1 MSFTISRNKM
11 TFASTE
17 ARSSLKITTTDDKAI
32 EKGTTHVIAT
42 LSFNANDAIHHGHAL
57 IACSFPSTPVAQL
70 PSLSLT
76 CTAGGYVETIPF
88 TVATQSDNFMRGHC
102 VLSQCSAYTEVK
114 VNITAQAGAHF
125 IAKANT
131 AIHVSL
137 EPNDAMLTESIMP
150 VPPAIASP
158 TVYAFTATQIM
169 YNIVFSGRYEYIGT
183 AVISGRD
190 DHTVTSWL
198 AGSDPLVRASDGLA
212 SDYGMYLRTDG
223 HYALVFFSDSW
234 GGSWTHVYPGDA
246 NGDRGSNLDGTPF
259 TTLESVIQAG
269 TLTTKWGFSGQ
280 TQQFVTSASDRSP
293 YKKLPASQNDVTV
306 TEIVPGVVGGFTL
319 SNSTADYDGQ
329 WFYAGNVR
337 RVGPSF
343 ASSTDIGIYRHD
355 YGSDTYVLFYY
366 AEGVAAAPS
375 WALTKFGN
383 NTGANAIAPNHDF
396 LSTASMTGL
405 HIEYVSGS
413 SQTVNGTQYPP
424 ANALGGT
431 MVIG

>member
-88 TVATQSDNFMRGHC
+88 TVAMQSDNFMRGHC

-137 EPNDAMLTESIMP
+137 EPNDALLTESIMP
-150 VPPAIASP
+150 VPPALGPSD
-158 TVYAFTATQIM
+158 FTMSNT
-169 YNIVFSGRYEYIGT
+169 SGYYIGL
-183 AVISGRD
+183 
-190 DHTVTSWL
+190 W
-198 AGSDPLVRASDGLA
+198 
-212 SDYGMYLRTDG
+212 
-223 HYALVFFSDSW
+223 
-234 GGSWTHVYPGDA
+234 
-246 NGDRGSNLDGTPF
+246 
-259 TTLESVIQAG
+259 E
-269 TLTTKWGFSGQ
+269 
-280 TQQFVTSASDRSP
+280 
-293 YKKLPASQNDVTV
+293 
-306 TEIVPGVVGGFTL
+306 
-319 SNSTADYDGQ
+319 
-329 WFYAGNVR
+329 YAGNVR

-343 ASSTDIGIYRHD
+343 GASADIGIYRHT
-355 YGSDTYVLFYY
+355 YGSDVYVLYY
-366 AEGVAAAPS
+366 FAEGVAQSPT

-383 NTGANAIAPNHDF
+383 NSGANAIAPDHNF
-396 LSTASMTGL
+396 LSSPSMTGL

-413 SQTVNGTQYPP
+413 SQVVNGTQYPP
-424 ANALGGT
+424 SNALGGT

>member
-150 VPPAIASP
+150 VPPALPPPAS
-158 TVYAFTATQIM
+158 YAGAPQNLDAA
-169 YNIVFSGRYEYIGT
+169 NI
-183 AVISGRD
+183 
-190 DHTVTSWL
+190 
-198 AGSDPLVRASDGLA
+198 DPLDPHRIYFYKGDNFWIFNIDTEAQVQGPTAITTLLSN
-212 SDYGMYLRTDG
+212 YT
-223 HYALVFFSDSW
+223 
-234 GGSWTHVYPGDA
+234 PGDHLKYV
-246 NGDRGSNLDGTPF
+246 NRGSR
-259 TTLESVIQAG
+259 I
-269 TLTTKWGFSGQ
+269 
-280 TQQFVTSASDRSP
+280 
-293 YKKLPASQNDVTV
+293 
-306 TEIVPGVVGGFTL
+306 
-319 SNSTADYDGQ
+319 
-329 WFYAGNVR
+329 
-337 RVGPSF
+337 
-343 ASSTDIGIYRHD
+343 
-355 YGSDTYVLFYY
+355 
-366 AEGVAAAPS
+366 
-375 WALTKFGN
+375 
-383 NTGANAIAPNHDF
+383 GANAQGEDVFHQVNTYSQNQWSVRYQASNSYQLVGSPGQYGHTDYLAQAQTADRPWWVVFRLENGVFQVHHAQGQ
-396 LSTASMTGL
+396 STWEPYGPGTAAYPTLPAVEVDACVNDM
-405 HIEYVSGS
+405 
-413 SQTVNGTQYPP
+413 VNGIVIVWQG
-424 ANALGGT
+424 AT
-431 MVIG
+431 MYKLNTTNKTVISSHAFGS

>member
-1 MSFTISRNKM
+1 M

-42 LSFNANDAIHHGHAL
+42 LSFDANDAIHHGHAL
-57 IACSFPSTPVAQL
+57 IACSFPNTPVAQL

-88 TVATQSDNFMRGHC
+88 TVAMQSDNFMRGHC

-158 TVYAFTATQIM
+158 TVYAFTAYQIM
-169 YNIVFSGRYEYIGT
+169 YNIVFSGRYEYIGN

-190 DHTVTSWL
+190 NYTVTGWL
-198 AGSDPLVRASDGLA
+198 TGSDPLIRASDGIA
-212 SDYGMYLRTDG
+212 SDYGMYRRIDG
-223 HYALVFFSDSW
+223 HYVLVFKTENW

-246 NGDRGSNLDGTPF
+246 TGDRGSNLDGTPF
-259 TTLESVIQAG
+259 TDLASVIAAG

-280 TQQFVTSASDRSP
+280 TQQFVTSTGDNTP
-293 YKKLPASQNDVTV
+293 YKKLPAGQSNNDTTV
-306 TEIVPGVVGGFTL
+306 TEVAPGVV
-319 SNSTADYDGQ
+319 
-329 WFYAGNVR
+329 
-337 RVGPSF
+337 PS
-343 ASSTDIGIYRHD
+343 G
-355 YGSDTYVLFYY
+355 
-366 AEGVAAAPS
+366 
-375 WALTKFGN
+375 
-383 NTGANAIAPNHDF
+383 
-396 LSTASMTGL
+396 
-405 HIEYVSGS
+405 
-413 SQTVNGTQYPP
+413 
-424 ANALGGT
+424 
-431 MVIG
+431 